1 MVTGREGGVRN
12 KAKARTLGPKSH
24 TELFSLFTHVH
35 CVDPHSPKA
44 WAVPEN
50 FVNMAE
56 GHAETGKV
64 TGHWGQNSFMD

>member
-44 WAVPEN
+44 
-50 FVNMAE
+50 
-56 GHAETGKV
+56 
-64 TGHWGQNSFMD
+64 